1 MHLARI
7 NMRLLGLTGLT
18 LILTASSSYANT
30 ITVTQ
35 TGVGSGMIGSTSFT
49 DAAFTITE
57 IGDTSDV
64 TPFTEG
70 EFFADTS
77 ASITISGVGTL
88 DFTSPTSTF
97 VNNDLDEVGFG
108 RPSRDLYEGPENAAF
123 ATWNMLSSIGP
134 ISGSAELLQ
143 WKLSPVDTSGGVL
156 VFNRGLSD
164 TVFTATVSAVPE
176 PWTFPLLG
184 IGLAGMLIFTTR
196 RKRLPSRG

>member
-1 MHLARI
+1 MHLAGI
-7 NMRLLGLTGLT
+7 NMRLLGLAGLT
-18 LILTASSSYANT
+18 LILTAPSSYANT
-30 ITVTQ
+30 ITITQ
-35 TGVGSGMIGSTSFT
+35 TGFGSGAIGSMSFT

-64 TPFTEG
+64 TSFSEG
-70 EFFADTS
+70 ELFADTF
-77 ASITISGVGTL
+77 ASISISGVGTL

-108 RPSRDLYEGPENAAF
+108 FPSRDLSEGPTNPAF

-134 ISGSAELLQ
+134 ISGKEELLQ

-164 TVFTATVSAVPE
+164 TVFTATVSTAPE
-176 PWTFPLLG
+176 PRTLPLLG
-184 IGLAGMLIFTTR
+184 IGLAGMMIFVTR
-196 RKRLPSRG
+196 RKTAEVNR